1 MTAKDL
7 KRIIE
12 LDNKTKQLSLVI
24 EQAKFAREYRGGT
37 PGNIPRSQNTPH
49 SLDQEEEGAIY
60 AEYNKA
66 IEELKD
72 LQQKALA
79 IIMQMER
86 PKQQTVLILRYINGM
101 QWGEILDKMGS
112 SDRRALLRLHQRAL
126 QSFENIT
133 PPTKESKP

>member
-12 LDNKTKQLSLVI
+12 LDNKTKQLTLVI
-24 EQAKFAREYRGGT
+24 EQASVARQYRGGT
-37 PGNIPRSQNTPH
+37 PGNIPRSKNTPRP
-49 SLDQEEEGAIY
+49 LDQGAEGAIY
-60 AEYNKA
+60 AEYNKT

-72 LQQKALA
+72 LRQRALA

-126 QSFENIT
+126 HSFDNIT
-133 PPTKESKP
+133 THTSKGE